1 MSSRRTADTA
11 PPAGTMQSGAEAA
24 FDAAQ
29 AVGPDA
35 AMVQRARERLRT
47 LSALRSNAAGLRHL
61 VLHASLLFASA
72 SLVLVAP
79 DSVWLLP
86 AMLLHGTLLVF
97 LFCPLHEASHRSAF
111 RSRRLNVA
119 VAWLAGA
126 LLLMPPSWFRHF
138 HMAHH
143 RFTQDPLRDPE
154 LAQPKPRSL
163 SGWLWH
169 VSGLPLWTGLLRT
182 LLALAAGRADLSY
195 LPERERRRTVYEAR
209 LLLAGY
215 AAVAIAGAAAQS
227 WLPLLLWVGPAL
239 LGQPLLRLF
248 LLAEHAGCPQ
258 VADMFANTRTTLTNR
273 AMRALCWNMNF
284 HAEHHAYPSI
294 PFHALPEA
302 HALLHPRLQV
312 TAPGYLAANRE
323 ILAEITEAAHRQER
337 PEPRPPRAAP

>member
-1 MSSRRTADTA
+1 MTDS
-11 PPAGTMQSGAEAA
+11 AELPGSVAST
-24 FDAAQ
+24 
-29 AVGPDA
+29 
-35 AMVQRARERLRT
+35 ERSATSDRLKR
-47 LSALRSNAAGLRHL
+47 LSALRSDRPGLLRLGGHL
-61 VLHASLLFASA
+61 ALLLASG
-72 SLVLVAP
+72 SLVLAARGSP
-79 DSVWLLP
+79 WLLP
-86 AMLLHGTLLVF
+86 AMLLHGAFLVF

-119 VAWLAGA
+119 VAWLGGA
-126 LLLMPPSWFRHF
+126 LLLMPPTWFRHF

-154 LAQPKPRSL
+154 LAHPKPGSL
-163 SGWLWH
+163 PGWLWH
-169 VSGLPLWTGLLRT
+169 VSGLPLWGGLLRT
-182 LLALAAGRADLSY
+182 LLALAAGRADLPY
-195 LPERERRRTVYEAR
+195 LPVRELRRTVHEAR

-215 AAVAIAGAAAQS
+215 AAVAVASTAAQS
-227 WLPLLLWVGPAL
+227 WLPLLLWIAPAL

-258 VADMFANTRTTLTNR
+258 VADMFGNTRTTLTNR

-302 HALLHPRLQV
+302 HALLSRRLQV

-323 ILAEITEAAHRQER
+323 ILALVTGAAHRPER
-337 PEPRPPRAAP
+337 PAPRPPRAAP